1 MRLVCGRGS
10 STYLELGKGQR
21 RRCILCLFL
30 VFGACPSRGD
40 DCKPHRSGPSD
51 GRGGFLSSIR
61 FKDPLVPQGAL
72 EKELGGF
79 YSKRGPIRAKFGA
92 KTPGGGAPVR
102 REVRVRV
109 TLDLQAAQSDGWVR
123 GSRRER
129 GGSRVAA
136 GCLLAISR
144 ALPVLDHLSQPFVP
158 IAAARNSRLFFG
170 GRGVG

>member
-1 MRLVCGRGS
+1 MPLRLVCGRGS

-21 RRCILCLFL
+21 RRRILCLFL

-79 YSKRGPIRAKFGA
+79 YSKRGPIRAESGA
-92 KTPGGGAPVR
+92 KLLAAVPPRGERSGSRCPWTSRLPSPTGGLGGAGASAGG
-102 REVRVRV
+102 RVSK
-109 TLDLQAAQSDGWVR
+109 LAQPCW
-123 GSRRER
+123 RER
-129 GGSRVAA
+129 AR
-136 GCLLAISR
+136 LLLTHASAI
-144 ALPVLDHLSQPFVP
+144 HP
-158 IAAARNSRLFFG
+158 I
-170 GRGVG
+170 